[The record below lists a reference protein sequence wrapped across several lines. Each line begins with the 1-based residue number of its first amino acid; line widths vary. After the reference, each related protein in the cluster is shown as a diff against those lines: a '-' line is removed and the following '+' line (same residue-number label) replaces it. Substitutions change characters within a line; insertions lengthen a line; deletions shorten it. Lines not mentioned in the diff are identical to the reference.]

1 MSAHQGWQGAQVFPA
16 VMTVSLQLTRQLC
29 PKLFMGTKA
38 PAITMR
44 SCLLLL
50 NGFLLCRPEQ
60 RVGVQH
66 KLGFLDLKIPGYKL
80 QLALRQTVH
89 LSAHTCLLASH
100 SMRRPQHCMH
110 MQIETIDA
118 VYLSIKHS
126 LGPTS
131 SHGCFNALSASC
143 YTTPRRCHDHGSVFF
158 FADLADADTVRSLRH

>member
-1 MSAHQGWQGAQVFPA
+1 
-16 VMTVSLQLTRQLC
+16 
-29 PKLFMGTKA
+29 MGTEA
-38 PAITMR
+38 SAIVMR
-44 SCLLLL
+44 YCLLLL

-60 RVGVQH
+60 RVGVKY

-89 LSAHTCLLASH
+89 LSAHTCLDLLAPH
-100 SMRRPQHCMH
+100 TMRRPQHCMH

-143 YTTPRRCHDHGSVFF
+143 YTTPRRCHDHGFC